1 MNDFDVIVV
10 GGGASGMMAA
20 GIAAQNGAK
29 VLLLEKMF
37 RPGRKLRITG
47 KGRCNLT
54 NLNPIDEFL
63 THVNDQTG
71 FLNPAFSKMFSEE
84 LIHFF
89 HSINIKTKIERGK
102 RVFPQSDKAQ
112 DVVDGMTKWLQ
123 KSGVQTKN
131 NARVNKLL
139 ISEDKVQGVTLQN
152 GEEFKAQSV
161 ILCTGGASYPATGST
176 GDGYKMAKFAGH
188 QVTSIRPALV
198 PLKIADKILPEL
210 DRLLLKNIKVS
221 VYQNKNLITE
231 KFGDLQFLKRQ
242 LSGPIILSLSR
253 ELGSL
258 LAKKTKLR
266 FSIDLKPALSVMKL
280 ENRIQR
286 ELDANPHILLKD
298 LLRKLLPP
306 KFITTFLSEINLQAR
321 KQVRSFQKS
330 EIDQII
336 KKLKDFSFMVDGLG
350 DFKEA
355 IITAGG
361 VHLDEI
367 DAQTMESKKIK
378 NLYFAG
384 ELMNIDA
391 DTGGYNL
398 QIAFSTANLAAI
410 SATKNKA

>member
-1 MNDFDVIVV
+1 MDNFDVIVV

-20 GIAAQNGAK
+20 GMASRNGAK

-47 KGRCNLT
+47 KGRCNLC
-54 NLNPIDEFL
+54 NLNSIEDFL

-71 FLNPAFSKMFSEE
+71 FLKPAFSKMFSEE
-84 LIHFF
+84 LIKFF

-102 RVFPQSDKAQ
+102 RVFPQSEKAQ
-112 DVVDGMTKWLQ
+112 DVVDGMTRWLQ
-123 KSGVQTKN
+123 KMRVQIQNNSRVKQLLIKNNRISGV
-131 NARVNKLL
+131 R
-139 ISEDKVQGVTLQN
+139 LQN
-152 GEEFKAQSV
+152 GIEFTATSV

-176 GDGYKMAKFAGH
+176 GDGYQLAKLSGH
-188 QVTSIRPALV
+188 HISGIRPALV
-198 PLKIADKILPEL
+198 PLKLAEKILPEL

-221 VYQNKNLITE
+221 VYQNKNMIAE
-231 KFGDLQFLKRQ
+231 RFGDLQFLKRQ

-253 ELGSL
+253 EIGPL
-258 LAKKTKLR
+258 LLKKTRIQL
-266 FSIDLKPALSVMKL
+266 SIDLKPALSVIKL

-286 ELDANPHILLKD
+286 ELDANPHIIFKD

-306 KFITTFLSEINLQAR
+306 KFIPTFISGVNLQAI

-330 EIDQII
+330 DIDRII
-336 KKLKDFSFMVDGLG
+336 SKLKKFSFMVDGLG
-350 DFKEA
+350 DFAEA

-361 VHLDEI
+361 VQLDEI
-367 DAQTMESKKIK
+367 ESRTMESKKVK

-384 ELMNIDA
+384 ELLNLDA
-391 DTGGYNL
+391 ETGGYNL

-410 SATKNKA
+410 SAKK

>member
-1 MNDFDVIVV
+1 MDTFDVIVV
-10 GGGASGMMAA
+10 GGGASGLMTA
-20 GIAAQNGAK
+20 GIAAGKGAK

-63 THVNDQTG
+63 AHVNDQTG
-71 FLNPAFSKMFSEE
+71 FLKPAFSKMFSEE
-84 LIHFF
+84 LISFF
-89 HSINIKTKIERGK
+89 HTINVKTKIERGK

-123 KSGVQTKN
+123 KLKVQTMN
-131 NARVNKLL
+131 NAHVSQL
-139 ISEDKVQGVTLQN
+139 IIDDNTIAGVRLQN
-152 GEEFKAQSV
+152 GKEFMAKSV

-176 GDGYKMAKFAGH
+176 GDGYRIAKIVGH
-188 QVTSIRPALV
+188 NVTAIRPALV
-198 PLKIADKILPEL
+198 PLKLSDKILPEL

-221 VYQNKNLITE
+221 VYQNKNLISE

-253 ELGSL
+253 ELGPL

-266 FSIDLKPALSVMKL
+266 FSIDLKPALSVIKL

-306 KFITTFLSEINLQAR
+306 KFITTFLLGIKLQAT
-321 KQVRSFQKS
+321 KQVRSFQKP
-330 EIDQII
+330 ETDQII
-336 KKLKDFSFMVDGLG
+336 SKLKDFSFMVDGLG
-350 DFKEA
+350 DFAEA

-361 VHLDEI
+361 VQLDEI

-410 SATKNKA
+410 SATKNL